1 LIVFV
6 DLLKLIESEPV
17 MPDIIKNKLNN
28 MLTLLNKYTNNQ
40 KEIQNSIF
48 TLLDSSY
55 INILEAQQLSK
66 KVDALKA
73 SSR

>member
-1 LIVFV
+1 MIIFV

-17 MPDIIKNKLNN
+17 MSDIIKNKLSN

-55 INILEAQQLSK
+55 INILEAQKLSK

-73 SSR
+73 NSR